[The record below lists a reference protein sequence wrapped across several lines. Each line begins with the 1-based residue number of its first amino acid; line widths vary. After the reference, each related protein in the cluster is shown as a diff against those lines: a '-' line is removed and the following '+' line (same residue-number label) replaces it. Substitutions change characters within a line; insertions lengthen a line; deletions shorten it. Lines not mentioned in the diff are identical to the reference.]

1 MKNIGEL
8 AAIASMM
15 GAQSTADAKFVRTD
29 TCLKPKD
36 YGQWLQQTG
45 RQKWVKAKRFKGK

>member
-1 MKNIGEL
+1 MKKLVEM
-8 AAIASMM
+8 AAIASML

-29 TCLKPKD
+29 TDLKPKD

-45 RQKWVKAKRFKGK
+45 RQKWVKKASKK

>member
-1 MKNIGEL
+1 MKNIAEL

-29 TCLKPKD
+29 TGLKPKD

-45 RQKWVKAKRFKGK
+45 RQKWVKKASKR